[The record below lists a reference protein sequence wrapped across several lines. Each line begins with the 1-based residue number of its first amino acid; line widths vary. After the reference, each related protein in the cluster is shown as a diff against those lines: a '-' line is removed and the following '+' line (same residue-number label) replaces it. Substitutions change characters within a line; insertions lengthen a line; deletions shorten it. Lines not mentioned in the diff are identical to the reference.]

1 MKKNILFLISILL
14 ISCSESKEVFSD
26 ENNKYL
32 NYNDYLSSI
41 SLPEKLTF
49 CGENIPLNDPE
60 IKERAEREF
69 YITLQQ
75 PGQVILYLKRAGKY
89 FPLFEKIINDEKM
102 PQDLKYISVAESALY
117 QARSKAG
124 AIGIWQFMEETAKI
138 MGLRVDDN
146 IDERKNIEK
155 STIAAMK
162 YLKQG
167 YTKHKSWILTA
178 AGYNMGNAGIA
189 ENLDYQLEND
199 YFGLFLNE
207 ETSRYIF
214 RIAIIKEIME
224 NPKKY
229 GFILQPDAIYKPDE
243 TTIVKIDSGIQ
254 DLSAWARSNGT
265 SYKSV
270 KLLNPWILKRAL
282 PAPKKGSIYE
292 ISLPKK

>member
-1 MKKNILFLISILL
+1 MKNFILFLFSICF
-14 ISCSESKEVFSD
+14 ISCSEPKQVYSD

-32 NYNDYLSSI
+32 NYNEFLSSI
-41 SLPEKLTF
+41 SLPKKLSF
-49 CGENIPLNDPE
+49 CGENIPLDDPE
-60 IKERAEREF
+60 IRERAEREF

-75 PGQVILYLKRAGKY
+75 PGQIILNLKRAGKV
-89 FPLFEKIINDEKM
+89 FPIFEKIIEEEQLPD
-102 PQDLKYISVAESALY
+102 DLKYISVAESALY

-124 AIGIWQFMEETAKI
+124 AIGLWQFMDETARI
-138 MGLRVDDN
+138 MGLQVDDN
-146 IDERKNIEK
+146 IDERRNVLK

-167 YTKHKSWILTA
+167 YAKHKSWILTA
-178 AGYNMGNAGIA
+178 AGYNMGHAGIA
-189 ENLDYQLEND
+189 ENLGYQFEND

-214 RIAIIKEIME
+214 RIAILKEIME
-224 NPKKY
+224 NPLRY
-229 GFILQPDAIYKPDE
+229 GFKISPDAIYKPDE
-243 TTIVKIDSGIQ
+243 FTLVKINNGIQ

-265 SYKSV
+265 TYKAV

-292 ISLPKK
+292 IALPKK